1 MTTTKYDNCGILT
14 KMGDN
19 STHDGSRKPPVDG
32 VDFPHTGLIKLFDAQ
47 RYGYVILS
55 KNATTGST
63 TSTAGA
69 VFDCNFNISLDD
81 TTSSGNTTVAVMS
94 GSVIRNGKL
103 VNVAT
108 GTSVGVGVHL
118 TEVTTVA
125 TDGSHG
131 NDTDGYTK
139 FAEQGTT
146 GQNFYHVIVVN
157 HANAIRIRN
166 PSAKDV
172 VAELGAGDIPIAI
185 MRVQNGETPTT
196 RQIQYLGCDRR
207 DGGLSLYYA
216 ATNVPTETGKIE
228 GSATGTTI
236 TNSVEDLKIIN
247 THTDKDIIFQV
258 NDGGSAGTEVMRIDG
273 ENSRVGIGTNAP
285 ESNLHIAATA
295 SGAPIVTLDNTASL
309 ASAGGEPQLI
319 FKRSGATAASGDIG
333 GIVFKGMNDAG
344 TPALFEFGRIFMDM
358 VDETAG
364 HEDGRM
370 IINIAKAS
378 QAASS
383 STNTEMLRL
392 SGPYG
397 FQFNY
402 NKEDH
407 NFEVRGANN
416 NNVLTVDASTDRV
429 GIGVAEPSSALEI
442 QDGLTTTGAVL
453 TLSTKEPS
461 VVANDVLGQI
471 NFQAPLDTG
480 ADSDLVGASIQA
492 LATDTFSDTVNA
504 TDLLLKT
511 GASETAT
518 EKMRIKSDGKV
529 GIGTTTPDT
538 ALEVSGVVTHSGTRG
553 PVAIV
558 NSASVFGSG
567 GIYQMTTANN
577 IIVCSSTGFAPG
589 PPPSGGPVNITLPA
603 ASALT
608 VGHQITIICT
618 ATAGGADPVD
628 IDIGAGG
635 NNILDENLT
644 PLNLSGPHAL
654 IAGATYTVIGYDAT
668 TWLVIRLA

>member
-14 KMGDN
+14 KMGDD

-63 TSTAGA
+63 TSTAGS

-108 GTSVGVGVHL
+108 GASVGVGVHL

-139 FAEQGTT
+139 FAEQGTS

-247 THTDKDIIFQV
+247 THADKDIIFQV

-285 ESNLHIAATA
+285 ETTLHIK
-295 SGAPIVTLDNTASL
+295 SSASL
-309 ASAGGEPQLI
+309 QPRVLIENTNTDDEEPMLIMRKNSVTPNDDGSGGAEVDDLGIIRFEGEDSTGANTLYAHLVVESRGITNTQEAGKMNFNVMHQGTSRRLFLVQ
-319 FKRSGATAASGDIG
+319 GNTTAAGSVHINDGAQDVDFVVEGTGDTSLIRT
-333 GIVFKGMNDAG
+333 DAG
-344 TPALFEFGRIFMDM
+344 
-358 VDETAG
+358 
-364 HEDGRM
+364 
-370 IINIAKAS
+370 N
-378 QAASS
+378 
-383 STNTEMLRL
+383 
-392 SGPYG
+392 
-397 FQFNY
+397 
-402 NKEDH
+402 
-407 NFEVRGANN
+407 
-416 NNVLTVDASTDRV
+416 DRV
-429 GIGVAEPSSALEI
+429 GIGCTNPSSKLEI
-442 QDGLTTTGAVL
+442 RDGLTTTGAVL

-471 NFQAPLDTG
+471 DFQAPLDTG
-480 ADSDLVGASIQA
+480 LDSDLVGASIQA

-529 GIGTTTPDT
+529 GIGLTNPDT
-538 ALEVSGVVTHSGTRG
+538 ELQVNGVVTHKGSRG
-553 PVAIV
+553 PVTIK
-558 NSASVFGSG
+558 NSASGPM
-567 GIYQMTTANN
+567 YQLLVGDN
-577 IIVCSSTGFAPG
+577 IIVANTTAGS
-589 PPPSGGPVNITLPA
+589 PPSNGPLGLLLPA
-603 ASALT
+603 AAATTIGLEMT
-608 VGHQITIICT
+608 VICT
-618 ATAGGADPVD
+618 ANAGGADD
-628 IDIGAGG
+628 CSLDIGGVGDAVR
-635 NNILDENLT
+635 DENFATVST
-644 PLNLSGPHAL
+644 PISLV
-654 IAGATYTVIGYDAT
+654 AGATYKIIGYDAT